1 MASITEKLNEKK
13 LMDKSNKK
21 IMKDVCNLIL
31 TSGTLFHA
39 YINKQ
44 FELYTDASD
53 LAIGTVLK
61 QDNQTIAIYSK
72 KFSPPKKNY
81 TVVEKEANAVIRASN
96 IFQHL
101 S

>member
-1 MASITEKLNEKK
+1 
-13 LMDKSNKK
+13 
-21 IMKDVCNLIL
+21 MKDVCNLIL

-72 KFSPPKKNY
+72 KFSPPKKKLY
-81 TVVEKEANAVIRASN
+81 SGRERS
-96 IFQHL
+96 
-101 S
+101 